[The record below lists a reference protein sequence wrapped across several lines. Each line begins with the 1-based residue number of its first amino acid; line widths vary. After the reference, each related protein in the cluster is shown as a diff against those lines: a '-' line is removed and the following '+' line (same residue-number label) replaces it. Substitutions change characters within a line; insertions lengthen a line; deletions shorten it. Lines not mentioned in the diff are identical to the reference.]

1 MGFAATVGEAVEK
14 AGFAGGGGAGCAGCC
29 CDGSAATA
37 AEERHFCVKF
47 FGWWFRICDVSG
59 WFLEVV

>member
-1 MGFAATVGEAVEK
+1 MGFAAAVGEAVEK

-37 AEERHFCVKF
+37 AEERHFCCVKF
-47 FGWWFRICDVSG
+47 WLVVCVRFRG
-59 WFLEVV
+59 WFFEVY